1 MVILAVGKVVE
12 VGNLGLPCVVLT
24 LGPAVHR
31 LDLLDPVCVLL
42 VELALDT
49 AEVCNPLVVVLR
61 CPLLKTFNL
70 VGMRVENMI

>member
-12 VGNLGLPCVVLT
+12 VGNLSFPRVVLT

-31 LDLLDPVCVLL
+31 LDLLDPVRILL
-42 VELALDT
+42 VKLALDST
-49 AEVCNPLVVVLR
+49 EVRNPLVVVLR

-70 VGMRVENMI
+70 GMRVENMI